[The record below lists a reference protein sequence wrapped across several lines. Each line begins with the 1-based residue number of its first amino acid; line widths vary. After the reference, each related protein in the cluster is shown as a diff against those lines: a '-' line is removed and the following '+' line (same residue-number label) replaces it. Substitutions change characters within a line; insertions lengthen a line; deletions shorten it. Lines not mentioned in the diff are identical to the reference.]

1 MTPHEITLFIYNISL
16 FPIIFFSILF
26 LMLSMLNILAERKKV
41 KKTKKLEELPFV
53 TVQIPTYNDPIA
65 ERCVRHCMDF
75 NYPEDK
81 YEIVIADDSTNED
94 TKRTLKEFA
103 DNNPGFIKYAH
114 RTNRVGF
121 KAGALKEVMN
131 VCKGEIIVIFD
142 SDWMPKKDFLNE
154 IVQPFADEAVAL
166 VQTRQGMY
174 NKNKNLITRFA
185 SYVLMIYHTI
195 VMPINN
201 KINCVFFCGTA
212 GALRRKH
219 FEEVGGWNLNSITED
234 SELTVKLL
242 SQGYKSIYLDIE
254 TPSETPDTIE
264 GFVKQQM
271 RWCYGNTRVFIDN
284 AFNILF
290 KAKLTIKQRLMITYI
305 TLGNLIAPVVV
316 LMTLFG
322 FAGWFIG
329 EPQIMTLSDVMDMTA
344 RIILTAGFLVI
355 GTLTLYKKNI
365 LNEFPKFILSV
376 LSIGIILAV
385 ANTVAFSRA
394 IINKRL
400 HWHCTPKVENDKFA

>member
-329 EPQIMTLSDVMDMTA
+329 EPQI
-344 RIILTAGFLVI
+344 
-355 GTLTLYKKNI
+355 
-365 LNEFPKFILSV
+365 
-376 LSIGIILAV
+376 
-385 ANTVAFSRA
+385 
-394 IINKRL
+394 
-400 HWHCTPKVENDKFA
+400 

>member
-1 MTPHEITLFIYNISL
+1 
-16 FPIIFFSILF
+16 
-26 LMLSMLNILAERKKV
+26 
-41 KKTKKLEELPFV
+41 
-53 TVQIPTYNDPIA
+53 
-65 ERCVRHCMDF
+65 MDF
-75 NYPEDK
+75 NYPKEK
-81 YEIVIADDSTNED
+81 YEIVIADDSTNKD
-94 TKRTLKEFA
+94 TKRLLKEFA
-103 DNNPGFIKYAH
+103 DNNPDFIKYAH
-114 RTNRVGF
+114 RTNRTGF
-121 KAGALKEVMN
+121 KAGALKEVMKI
-131 VCKGEIIVIFD
+131 CKGEIIVIFD
-142 SDWMPKKDFLNE
+142 SDWMPNKDFLSE
-154 IVQPFADEAVAL
+154 IVQPFADETVAL

-185 SYVLMIYHTI
+185 SYILMIYHTI

-219 FEEVGGWNLNSITED
+219 FEKVGGWNLNSITED

-242 SQGYKSIYLDIE
+242 SKGYKSIYLDIE

-284 AFNILF
+284 AFNIF
-290 KAKLTIKQRLMITYI
+290 FRSKLTVKQRLMITYI

-329 EPQIMTLSDVMDMTA
+329 EPQIMTLSDVLDMTI

-355 GTLTLYKKNI
+355 GTLTLYKKKI

-385 ANTVAFSRA
+385 ANSVAIFRA